1 MNAHREGPAPVSIV
15 DFHAHLLPGLDDGAL
30 DWEESL
36 QLARMAVAEGIT
48 HLVLTPHYLEHSYAA
63 PRELVLEMAEE
74 FSRRVKKAG
83 ILLESFPGMEV
94 HITPELPRL
103 LQEGRLLTFHDAG
116 EFLLVELP
124 FLDWPPFTE
133 EILFRLRLNGI
144 TPILAHPE
152 RNRLV
157 AENPELI
164 QPLLQQGCLVQMNTG
179 SITGA
184 YGGRVRR
191 TAEALLQLGAVHML
205 GTDAHSAHHRPPE
218 MLQALE
224 RILYLVGPEAAGQI
238 AAPAVSGLVMA
249 PGTGTRKAGM
259 EG

>member
-1 MNAHREGPAPVSIV
+1 MNDWREGRAPASII
-15 DFHAHLLPGLDDGAL
+15 DFHSHLLPGLDDGAL

-36 QLARMAVAEGIT
+36 QLARMAVTEGIT
-48 HLVLTPHYLEHSYAA
+48 LVALTPHYLERSYAT
-63 PRELVLEMAEE
+63 PRERVLEMAEE
-74 FSRRVKKAG
+74 FSRRVEKAG
-83 ILLESFPGMEV
+83 LPLRSFPGMEV

-103 LQEGRLLTFHDAG
+103 LEEGELLTFHDAG

-124 FLDWPPFTE
+124 FLDWPRFTE
-133 EILFRLRLNGI
+133 DILFQVRLKGI

-157 AENPELI
+157 AENPGLI

-191 TAEALLQLGAVHML
+191 TAEALLHLGAVHML
-205 GTDAHSAHHRPPE
+205 GTDAHSLHQRPPE
-218 MLQALE
+218 MQEALE
-224 RILYLVGPEAAGQI
+224 RISHLLGPETARRI
-238 AAPAVSGLVMA
+238 ASPALSGLAVTPCNRHPQGPM
-249 PGTGTRKAGM
+249 P
-259 EG
+259 